1 MELDILPHL
10 RSHFLG
16 FHLFSVQAEQIK
28 YLLSPFLVAVR
39 LLLGA
44 TAALAVTGLGLVN
57 YVQNLGGSG
66 SKDMTNLAIV
76 VGGGL
81 ATWGYLKSS
90 GVVY

>member
-1 MELDILPHL
+1 MGI
-10 RSHFLG
+10 G
-16 FHLFSVQAEQIK
+16 
-28 YLLSPFLVAVR
+28 Y
-39 LLLGA
+39 